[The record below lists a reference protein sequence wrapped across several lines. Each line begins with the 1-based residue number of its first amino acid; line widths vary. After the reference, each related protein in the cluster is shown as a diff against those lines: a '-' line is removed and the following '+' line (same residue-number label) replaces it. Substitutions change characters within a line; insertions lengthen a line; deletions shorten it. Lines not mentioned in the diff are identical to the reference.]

1 MMLLTTSKACLRH
14 PDCQSARE
22 NRDTVFAQM
31 RRAMDLIHFVVKEG
45 IIMYQTKASSVMA
58 TSAANTIPPT
68 SSSPHHFQRP
78 TSSSS
83 SSSLHLPFD
92 PHNDVLLYGSD
103 YLQRVQ
109 AQRSRDA
116 YFPKYQR
123 RGQLHRAQRTVPGG
137 SFVLAVEST
146 LRWLHEQLD
155 TCPTILNFFR
165 RIQELLDLTR
175 MGPLSGPVKEQIAFS
190 LEAAIE
196 RTQDFTDS
204 AYTSHEHREK
214 ILMLCDQ
221 IKAELSA
228 LFRVAACL
236 VSELPFSNHPNT
248 GQVHTNHS

>member
-1 MMLLTTSKACLRH
+1 
-14 PDCQSARE
+14 
-22 NRDTVFAQM
+22 
-31 RRAMDLIHFVVKEG
+31 
-45 IIMYQTKASSVMA
+45 MYQTKASSV
-58 TSAANTIPPT
+58 TSAPASAAVAAPAGPPQSQPPT
-68 SSSPHHFQRP
+68 SSSPHHFLRP

-103 YLQRVQ
+103 YLQREQ
-109 AQRSRDA
+109 ATQRSRCA
-116 YFPKYQR
+116 PYIPKYQR

-155 TCPTILNFFR
+155 TCPTIMNFFR
-165 RIQELLDLTR
+165 RIQELVDLAR

-204 AYTSHEHREK
+204 AYTNHEHREK

-228 LFRVAACL
+228 FFRVVACL
-236 VSELPFSNHPNT
+236 VSGNFSLS
-248 GQVHTNHS
+248 HTH